1 MAKWVGVA
9 LVNNWKVFY
18 FIWTISEIIVARYLL
33 LISKILMYYYS
44 TCNDSYK
51 RIDIY
56 CQSTEVKN
64 KTTGNMF
71 I

>member
-18 FIWTISEIIVARYLL
+18 LIWTISEIIVARYLL

-44 TCNDSYK
+44 TCNDS
-51 RIDIY
+51 
-56 CQSTEVKN
+56 
-64 KTTGNMF
+64 
-71 I
+71 